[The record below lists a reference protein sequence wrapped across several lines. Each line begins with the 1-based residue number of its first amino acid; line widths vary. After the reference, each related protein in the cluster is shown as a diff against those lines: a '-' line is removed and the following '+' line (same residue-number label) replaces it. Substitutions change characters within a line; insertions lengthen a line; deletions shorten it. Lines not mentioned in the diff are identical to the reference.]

1 MYKAN
6 FLSWWE
12 GKHMRQKHLR
22 FYRPAIC
29 PPSLAEPQRATNIK
43 RKTKDWILIDKKK
56 KNQTNRKHSQVY
68 KNASIFTFIT
78 VMIVLSG
85 NANVLQ
91 TFPPIQAMY
100 DSCHRNWYPVS
111 NLQTYKAP
119 FPWFP
124 ILWKA
129 LKGSIS
135 PSWFQEPKQGNI
147 CLLNK
152 TWSLSPNPNLHGNL
166 FNKQDSN
173 LPLSL

>member
-1 MYKAN
+1 
-6 FLSWWE
+6 
-12 GKHMRQKHLR
+12 MRRQTHAAKTLPLLPTSNMSAESCRTTTRNEHQKK
-22 FYRPAIC
+22 
-29 PPSLAEPQRATNIK
+29 NK
-43 RKTKDWILIDKKK
+43 RLNLNRQKK

-166 FNKQDSN
+166 LNKQDSN